1 MNNNFNINVQVDNA
15 FLSEHEVEVNGY
27 FAKLYTGEITVDTMI
42 DIMKSLSGSPKGS
55 KNNDVYKSML
65 LILFNECR
73 FFPKYP
79 SEELDTTA
87 QLFGKLIKHNL
98 LLSYGNTLAVALK
111 CILEA
116 FKKGN
121 DSKMFNFGI
130 TALEQFEDSLICY
143 PSFLSSL
150 IAVTTLRQYNP
161 QYVIHCSNL
170 LNTLPEHFRSLP
182 YIDAST
188 ILKIKHLAEIG
199 ANSSTTDANISQA
212 SNDDVKKIS
221 THNGN
226 NLKNVNNLISSMGI
240 TMSTS
245 GHVDNT
251 NVSNNLGG
259 SSTCNSNNNNSTIA
273 NALNNM
279 VKGNSGTSANLT
291 NDNVLSYISD
301 ILPNSSSLVQH
312 HPHLQSSLQSSL
324 QSNQQASQQT
334 TQHTPGRSEHV
345 FKNKNINDNLNGN
358 FNVNI
363 NNIPSPVKNHN
374 ITTNVN
380 LLNGDKTSTPLGAM
394 NQLYANRSYVS
405 PNGSNHINRILTTQG
420 NPFNLGG
427 REIVSLS
434 NASILNE
441 HAGEIGMSS
450 VVDGSKYASTPEG
463 IKRPN
468 VNLNSDK
475 RDGMTIGNNFA
486 SGNPLSSRD
495 KEEQLCQIMESFYDQ
510 VQVKLPPNLSLNN
523 IGGFG
528 LGQIECLMDNTDL
541 TKNIIVPSP
550 LIIGEVFSIFNT
562 LCSFNIDEKI
572 KILKEVMQPE
582 HYSWLAFYIVKSRA
596 SKEVNLHEVFLEFID
611 KLSYPMLI
619 DTIIN
624 MTYECILILFKYINE
639 LKEVSAFKTVLKNLG
654 SWLGFITL
662 GRNRPLKSK
671 ILDLKLVLFEAY
683 EKGCL
688 VCILPLICRILESIK
703 LSKNFKPPNPW
714 TTTMLCLLTEIHQL
728 PNVKTYTIF
737 EVEILFKNLALD
749 IHAFKNKTTLL
760 SKRSVAH
767 NRKSELLIPKGSN
780 NNQENS
786 SALPLSEDL
795 KNLPRREGLTGVV
808 NSHIGRV
815 QGGLTLNP
823 RLEELENVTNITA
836 RDIPSSVPHNALP
849 SSRFIPEKGEY
860 TRRNNNLPSYN
871 VDYVDS
877 EWSKDDVDRIDAL
890 TNDMTLVST
899 FPPPDVNLINA
910 SYNKKVAGGG
920 GKNVSAMGEQH
931 PLNVSYAT
939 SASYIGNANHYDNT
953 ADYYDGTANYYNS
966 NDNMDSPEIS
976 IDNNLINNKINSSK
990 FLQSLNSAI
999 IVSPSIA
1006 LFQIQPGLKSL
1017 VTIAFYQAIREI
1029 IAAILD
1035 RSVAISCVTTREI
1048 VCKDFCLERDE
1059 TLIRKAAHIMI
1070 SSLAGSLA
1078 LVTCKE
1084 PLRISLTHHL
1094 RHWLEKTSTKDC
1106 NDQVLIE
1113 QVIQIL
1119 SADNLEL
1126 GCSLVEQAVI
1136 EKAIKDINE
1145 ALEPTLLSRQV
1156 AKEHR
1161 IALND
1166 PIHLMN
1172 TKRMQLEIAHYL
1184 KLGLPVT
1191 NNQLQI
1197 YKDFLN
1203 IAPLKKLHAAAKA
1216 LTKIYTKVNDVN
1228 VENNQQAGGTLMHA
1242 LFSNS
1247 NLQKKE
1253 EKMDY
1258 PKNMNEEKRTVNDPP
1273 IGMPKSDPTLARKT
1287 NTDYNINGNIKTEQS
1302 VNSAKRNAN
1311 ENTPPQSSSPSA
1323 THVDTN
1329 SQLHKILNK
1338 LELATNQLKDA
1349 IKDILILPPILF
1361 NINKEKPS
1369 DNINKMSL
1377 HILYSL
1383 SVDGSIFNLI
1393 KSIPEIAALTQHKDE
1408 TIISYSNRIYKFL
1421 FEVIPPHSNKTPW
1434 VYRSN
1439 DPSGIYLEVFLCILE
1454 KLKKK
1459 CPLLKEHITDFIMS
1473 NDSSSLSNDNSPS
1486 CSKPLFAPSNLVK
1499 ENESDDITKLGSQ
1512 FPSPTNSNSNEGG
1525 HQNKNESETKCH
1537 NKGVAKLNANVIA
1550 GFIRYNLMD
1559 MQKYKYYLVRQLSTD
1574 MYSINANT
1582 EFVTLLLRQI
1592 LIDFQIF
1599 RYNDFEDIFIILNNL
1614 KEQKILTNKIFFFNH
1629 SPPIDTNVAIEI
1641 LTEEAKKIQGK
1652 KGAVIFSDLLH
1663 VYEEYLKSDDERDQ
1677 EQDLDVPRGGNTD
1690 QMMLRMGM
1698 DRNGTD
1704 EDGKKGQLQGNQV
1717 QNGRTSQHA
1726 QGEGGAK
1733 REDGLYYSYRT
1744 LEGAEAK
1751 ENIFELKCP
1760 STNNNFHLNE
1770 IKKSELMKNPLEYF
1784 KRDYNQL
1791 SEDLLSSLIEEKNFD
1806 KVHEELKSVDNF
1818 GLLDMEGIKVH
1829 TREDVYLREKGEK
1842 ARSALSTRT
1851 STNNKSNVDGSAISK
1866 TNQENRTNAHLCQS
1880 KKQAKREYKKNLKI
1894 LMNPEYIT
1902 TLTQIIDFCLNTD
1915 WNILQKKKNNTY
1927 FKDKGVGGIRVVPK
1941 PQKIPKQHEQIISI
1955 FFFQWIKLINLKNV
1969 DNPNQSYVKFFQNI
1983 SNQGLLR
1990 IDNNTDNFFAVCIY
2004 NAVEGGTCISTVNS
2018 SGPIVERGK
2027 NMNLLDNAHSANGNN
2042 GSEYHASATHCEQQN
2057 NDTSVTS
2064 QKREFPNERIDAV
2077 QGGATKGDN
2086 NKSNEVC
2093 LPSGGNEQSSHLYK
2107 NQVIN
2112 KNAEEGTQR
2121 FDKNGR
2127 QAEQTNRDEKKEPIE
2142 KNSNSSKVSQVSDE
2156 NRSCIEST
2164 NLTFYSNISNYEQC
2178 HSDEEEEFCLDP
2190 LSRKQRRT
2198 KQMQV
2203 KKSEMLRNLSAAI
2216 DGSADVDFVSSDD
2229 KEFNKSETHF
2239 NVKRRNNDG
2248 SPNEMASPLKDSYK
2262 DGSQVESDGDEVE
2275 EDEAEDAEQTD
2286 DELNEQLDEAEVD
2299 DEVEE
2304 EQTEV
2309 DELEAD
2315 RVEEVD
2321 EVEEEEEEEEEEESG
2336 EENHRN
2342 DADEEEDEG
2351 EEDDVVVQ
2359 NDEEGETQIE
2369 SDEEDETDA
2378 EEDDA
2383 NEMHE
2388 EDQTQVEDDDHGSDS
2403 YELEEDEEQHEWQQL
2418 EDGKEEQDE
2427 LEASEDEADVEDTH
2441 NNGESD
2447 DEDVY
2452 HYNFDMCNSYACRQ
2466 PEGGNKIG
2474 GGTSSAEQPERLT
2487 GNSHLDDAIDTLSLD
2502 GLAKMIICM
2511 MKLVDTQQIS
2521 PFILFQKVMN
2531 VYCRIVVRESR
2542 RNKKKFNQRPYFRL
2556 FLSIL
2561 VEINKNEKYFE
2572 QSYNKLILAI
2582 GYYLCILNPL
2592 RVPGFIFAWLEL
2604 ISHKLFLPK
2613 ILKTSKGWCI
2623 YNKLLIYLLEFLYV
2637 FLKNAFLTPPIKII
2651 YRGTLRMLLI
2661 LLHDFPEFLCV
2672 YNFSFCNSIPLNCIQ
2687 MRNLILSAFPRN
2699 LKLPHPFY
2707 PNLKVD
2713 LLPEMK
2719 VVPVILNN
2727 FTFILIDYNIKK
2739 YIDDY
2744 FVTRNVISLK
2754 KIHQKLLVKNKMKA
2768 LYLKTKYNIALI
2780 NALVL
2785 YIGMSLP
2792 SQILMI
2798 DKVSE
2803 SHPALEIILHLT
2815 YKLDMEGRYYL
2826 LSSITNHLRYPNAHT
2841 HYFSCLLLWIFN
2853 ISKME
2858 IVNEQITGI
2867 LLERLIVHRP
2877 HPWGLLI
2884 TFIELIK
2891 NPIFKFWQYSFVHV
2905 NPDIEK
2911 LFQSIAHSC
2920 LVNQMEHFSGV
2931 GADGAVNG
2939 ANQGTAHTTSD
2950 INPTNA
2956 RNFPP
2961 SNDRINADLK
2971 MFTLPNEPLSNKIMS
2986 NAHNHSQ
2993 GSTSSTSITNRY
3005 PQKNEHTVNGN
3016 IGMSNHFTHS
3026 SNDDLFR
3033 KAMSGDQLNGYAAKG
3048 NVYPSAFEQPPRVHP
3063 NMLRSYINYND
3074 SNSIDTDNCSLSN
3087 NRVVQRNHP
3096 ISGYAIP
3103 PHIVAESNT
3112 RNDFYHPPNL
3122 HQLLGKSNKIVDV
3135 DGQSDF
3141 GEMQRGVP
3149 NGSLSANENERN
3161 APPVRGIHA
3170 VMGRGT
3176 NVGFHAGLNPNR
3188 NLISNNLSLKSRN
3201 HSVESLI
3208 NLTNYSDMK
3217 NVSSNANH
3225 GGH

>member
-42 DIMKSLSGSPKGS
+42 DIMKSLSCSPKGS

-87 QLFGKLIKHNL
+87 QLFGKLVKHNL

-116 FKKGN
+116 FNKGN

-199 ANSSTTDANISQA
+199 ANSSTTDAHISQA
-212 SNDDVKKIS
+212 SNDDVKNIS
-221 THNGN
+221 THNTN

-240 TMSTS
+240 TMATSGPVDNATVSNILTGGSTS
-245 GHVDNT
+245 T
-251 NVSNNLGG
+251 
-259 SSTCNSNNNNSTIA
+259 SNNNNSAIA

-279 VKGNSGTSANLT
+279 LKGNSANIT
-291 NDNVLSYISD
+291 NDSVLSYISD
-301 ILPNSSSLVQH
+301 ILPSNSSLVQQ
-312 HPHLQSSLQSSL
+312 HPHLQSNPHTL
-324 QSNQQASQQT
+324 AST
-334 TQHTPGRSEHV
+334 DHA

-358 FNVNI
+358 FNVSI
-363 NNIPSPVKNHN
+363 NSFSSPVKNQN
-374 ITTNVN
+374 ISTNVN
-380 LLNGDKTSTPLGAM
+380 LLNGDKASTPFSAM

-405 PNGSNHINRILTTQG
+405 PNGSNPINQILTTQG

-434 NASILNE
+434 NASILSE
-441 HAGEIGMSS
+441 HAGGEIGMSN
-450 VVDGSKYASTPEG
+450 VVDGSKYANTPEG
-463 IKRPN
+463 IKHPN
-468 VNLNSDK
+468 VNLHGDK
-475 RDGMTIGNNFA
+475 GDGTSMSIGKNLL
-486 SGNPLSSRD
+486 SENPLSSRD
-495 KEEQLCQIMESFYDQ
+495 KEEQLCQIIESFYDR
-510 VQVKLPPNLSLNN
+510 VQVKLPPNLSLSN

-582 HYSWLAFYIVKSRA
+582 HYNWLAFYIVKSRA

-624 MTYECILILFKYINE
+624 MTYDCILILFKYINE

-683 EKGCL
+683 EKECL
-688 VCILPLICRILESIK
+688 VCILPMVCRILESIK

-714 TTTMLCLLTEIHQL
+714 TTTMLCLLTEIHEL

-749 IHAFKNKTTLL
+749 IHSFQNKTTLL
-760 SKRSVAH
+760 SKRSVSQ
-767 NRKSELLIPKGSN
+767 NRKSELLMQKGDN
-780 NNQENS
+780 NSQDNS
-786 SALPLSEDL
+786 TSLPVSEDL
-795 KNLPRREGLTGVV
+795 KNLPRREGLTTLI

-815 QGGLTLNP
+815 EGGLTLNP
-823 RLEELENVTNITA
+823 SLEELQNAANITA
-836 RDIPSSVPHNALP
+836 RDVPSSVTNNALP
-849 SSRFIPEKGEY
+849 NARFIPEKMEY
-860 TRRNNNLPSYN
+860 TMLNNNLPNYN

-877 EWSKDDVDRIDAL
+877 EWSKDDGDRVDAL

-899 FPPPDVNLINA
+899 FPPPDINLINA
-910 SYNKKVAGGG
+910 SYHRKVADSGGQ
-920 GKNVSAMGEQH
+920 NINTMNEQH
-931 PLNVSYAT
+931 APNVSYPT
-939 SASYIGNANHYDNT
+939 SASYIGNSNYYGNNADYYENNN
-953 ADYYDGTANYYNS
+953 DYYDGTANYYNS
-966 NDNMDSPEIS
+966 NDNMDNRDIS

-990 FLQSLNSAI
+990 FLQSLNSAVI
-999 IVSPSIA
+999 ISPSIA

-1035 RSVAISCVTTREI
+1035 RSVAISCITTREI
-1048 VCKDFCLERDE
+1048 VCKDFCLEKDE

-1113 QVIQIL
+1113 QVVQIL

-1156 AKEHR
+1156 AKENR

-1172 TKRMQLEIAHYL
+1172 TKRMQLEMAHHL
-1184 KLGLPVT
+1184 KLGSPVT

-1228 VENNQQAGGTLMHA
+1228 VDNNQQGGGTLMHA
-1242 LFSNS
+1242 LFANS

-1258 PKNMNEEKRTVNDPP
+1258 PKNMNEDKRTVNEPP
-1273 IGMPKSDPTLARKT
+1273 IGMPKGDPTVTRNT
-1287 NTDYNINGNIKTEQS
+1287 NTDYSTNGGIKTEQS
-1302 VNSAKRNAN
+1302 VNIEKRNAN
-1311 ENTPPQSSSPSA
+1311 ENTTPQCNSPSA
-1323 THVDTN
+1323 SALATN
-1329 SQLHKILNK
+1329 PQLHKILNK

-1349 IKDILILPPILF
+1349 VKDILILPPILF
-1361 NINKEKPS
+1361 NINKEKPCE
-1369 DNINKMSL
+1369 NINKISL

-1393 KSIPEIAALTQHKDE
+1393 KSIPEIASLTQHKDE

-1421 FEVIPPHSNKTPW
+1421 FEIIPPNSNKTPW

-1459 CPLLKEHITDFIMS
+1459 CPPLKEHITNIIMS
-1473 NDSSSLSNDNSPS
+1473 DHSTAPSNENSPS
-1486 CSKPLFAPSNLVK
+1486 CGKSPFSASNLVTEK
-1499 ENESDDITKLGSQ
+1499 ESDDVTKLGSE
-1512 FPSPTNSNSNEGG
+1512 FSSPTNSNSNKGG
-1525 HQNKNESETKCH
+1525 HQSKDESEAKSHH
-1537 NKGVAKLNANVIA
+1537 NGMHKLNANVIA
-1550 GFIRYNLMD
+1550 GFIRYNLVD
-1559 MQKYKYYLVRQLSTD
+1559 MQKYKNYLVRQLSTD
-1574 MYSINANT
+1574 MYNINANA
-1582 EFVTLLLRQI
+1582 EFVILLLRNI

-1599 RYNDFEDIFIILNNL
+1599 RYKDFENIFIILNNL
-1614 KEQKILTNKIFFFNH
+1614 KEQNILSNKIIFFND
-1629 SPPIDTNVAIEI
+1629 SPPIDINVAIEM
-1641 LTEEAKKIQGK
+1641 LTQEAKKIQGK

-1663 VYEEYLKSDDERDQ
+1663 VYEEYLKSDDENDEHDE
-1677 EQDLDVPRGGNTD
+1677 EQNQNVPRGVNTD
-1690 QMMLRMGM
+1690 QMMLPMGM
-1698 DRNGTD
+1698 DRSVTD
-1704 EDGKKGQLQGNQV
+1704 AEGKKGQV
-1717 QNGRTSQHA
+1717 ENGINSQLA
-1726 QGEGGAK
+1726 QGERGAK
-1733 REDGLYYSYRT
+1733 REDDLYYSNETPNGR
-1744 LEGAEAK
+1744 EAEQ
-1751 ENIFELKCP
+1751 NTFELKCTR
-1760 STNNNFHLNE
+1760 TNNNSHLNE
-1770 IKKSELMKNPLEYF
+1770 IKKSELLKNPLEYF

-1791 SEDLLSSLIEEKNFD
+1791 SEDLLSTIIDDHHFD
-1806 KVHEELKSVDNF
+1806 QIQDELKSVDNF
-1818 GLLDMEGIKVH
+1818 GLLDMEGVKMH
-1829 TREDVYLREKGEK
+1829 TGEDVHLREKGEK
-1842 ARSALSTRT
+1842 TKSALSTRT
-1851 STNNKSNVDGSAISK
+1851 STNNKSNVHTIAISK
-1866 TNQENRTNAHLCQS
+1866 TNQGNRSNALLCQS
-1880 KKQAKREYKKNLKI
+1880 KRQTKREYRKNLKI

-1915 WNILQKKKNNTY
+1915 WNILQKRKNKKY
-1927 FKDKGVGGIRVVPK
+1927 FKDKGVGGIRIVPK

-2004 NAVEGGTCISTVNS
+2004 KAVEGGTCISTINV
-2018 SGPIVERGK
+2018 
-2027 NMNLLDNAHSANGNN
+2027 LDNANRSNGNN
-2042 GSEYHASATHCEQQN
+2042 ESDYLDATNCAQQN
-2057 NDTSVTS
+2057 NDNSLTS
-2064 QKREFPNERIDAV
+2064 QRREFPNGGSHPI
-2077 QGGATKGDN
+2077 QGGPQKGTI
-2086 NKSNEVC
+2086 
-2093 LPSGGNEQSSHLYK
+2093 
-2107 NQVIN
+2107 IN
-2112 KNAEEGTQR
+2112 RKEYASPMEKLKPKNAEEGTQQ

-2127 QAEQTNRDEKKEPIE
+2127 QEEQTTSDEK
-2142 KNSNSSKVSQVSDE
+2142 NNSSSKCSQVSDD
-2156 NRSCIEST
+2156 NYSYTEST
-2164 NLTFYSNISNYEQC
+2164 NLTFYSNISNYGQ
-2178 HSDEEEEFCLDP
+2178 SFSDDEEEFFLDP
-2190 LSRKQRRT
+2190 LSKKQRMA
-2198 KQMQV
+2198 KQMQL
-2203 KKSEMLRNLSAAI
+2203 KKNEMLRNLSSAI
-2216 DGSADVDFVSSDD
+2216 NGSTDVDFVPNSE
-2229 KEFNKSETHF
+2229 KEFNKSDTHF
-2239 NVKRRNNDG
+2239 EMRRRNNDG
-2248 SPNEMASPLKDSYK
+2248 SENLMASHLEDGYK
-2262 DGSQVESDGDEVE
+2262 DGSQVESDREDETEEVEDEMDEVLY
-2275 EDEAEDAEQTD
+2275 DD
-2286 DELNEQLDEAEVD
+2286 DEY
-2299 DEVEE
+2299 
-2304 EQTEV
+2304 
-2309 DELEAD
+2309 
-2315 RVEEVD
+2315 D
-2321 EVEEEEEEEEEEESG
+2321 EVEEEEAQLDEFEADDMEDDENDEEEEIE
-2336 EENHRN
+2336 
-2342 DADEEEDEG
+2342 DDEDDQDDG
-2351 EEDDVVVQ
+2351 EEDDVVVL

-2369 SDEEDETDA
+2369 SDEEDETDTE
-2378 EEDDA
+2378 EEDADGTD
-2383 NEMHE
+2383 E
-2388 EDQTQVEDDDHGSDS
+2388 EDATQVEDGDHGSDC
-2403 YELEEDEEQHEWQQL
+2403 YEMEEEEQQQWEQLEED
-2418 EDGKEEQDE
+2418 KEEADVVE
-2427 LEASEDEADVEDTH
+2427 TSSDEADVEDTH
-2441 NNGESD
+2441 NNDESD

-2452 HYNFDMCNSYACRQ
+2452 HYHCDLRNGYACVEPVRM
-2466 PEGGNKIG
+2466 E
-2474 GGTSSAEQPERLT
+2474 
-2487 GNSHLDDAIDTLSLD
+2487 GNSQLDDAIDTLSLD

-2531 VYCRIVVRESR
+2531 VFCRIVVRESR
-2542 RNKKKFNQRPYFRL
+2542 RNKKNFNQRPYFRL

-2572 QSYNKLILAI
+2572 QSYNKLILAL

-2592 RVPGFIFAWLEL
+2592 RVPTFVFAWLEL

-2637 FLKNAFLTPPIKII
+2637 FLKNAYLTPPIKIL
-2651 YRGTLRMLLI
+2651 YRATLRMLLI

-2672 YNFSFCNSIPLNCIQ
+2672 YNFSFCNSIPLNCVQ
-2687 MRNLILSAFPRN
+2687 LRNLVLSAFPRN

-2719 VVPVILNN
+2719 IVPVILNN

-2744 FVTRNVISLK
+2744 FVTRNVTCLK
-2754 KIHQKLLVKNKMKA
+2754 KIHKKLLVKNKMKA

-2815 YKLDMEGRYYL
+2815 YTLDMEGRYYL
-2826 LSSITNHLRYPNAHT
+2826 LSSIANHLRYPNAHT

-2891 NPIFKFWQYSFVHV
+2891 NPIFKFWQCSFVHV
-2905 NPDIEK
+2905 NPEVEK

-2931 GADGAVNG
+2931 NGINGINGVNTIRADDPFNG
-2939 ANQGTAHTTSD
+2939 PNQGTTHANIHITGD
-2950 INPTNA
+2950 VNPINA

-2961 SNDRINADLK
+2961 SNDRINANLK
-2971 MFTLPNEPLSNKIMS
+2971 RFTLPNEPHSNKIMF
-2986 NAHNHSQ
+2986 NAQHNQ
-2993 GSTSSTSITNRY
+2993 GSSTTSSITNRY
-3005 PQKNEHTVNGN
+3005 TQKNEHTVNGN
-3016 IGMSNHFTHS
+3016 IGINNHFAHS

-3033 KAMSGDQLNGYAAKG
+3033 KAMSGDHLNGYTTKG

-3074 SNSIDTDNCSLSN
+3074 TNAVDTENCSIPN
-3087 NRVVQRNHP
+3087 NRVVQGNHSF
-3096 ISGYAIP
+3096 SGYSIP
-3103 PHIVAESNT
+3103 PYVVAESNA
-3112 RNDFYHPPNL
+3112 RNDFYHPQNL
-3122 HQLLGKSNKIVDV
+3122 QHLLGKSHKIVDIN
-3135 DGQSDF
+3135 GQSDF
-3141 GEMQRGVP
+3141 AEMQRGFP
-3149 NGSLSANENERN
+3149 NGSLSTNEGARN
-3161 APPVRGIHA
+3161 APLVRGIHA
-3170 VMGRGT
+3170 VMGGGT
-3176 NVGFHAGLNPNR
+3176 NLGLHANFHPSR
-3188 NLISNNLSLKSRN
+3188 NLISNNMSLNSHN
-3201 HSVESLI
+3201 HNLDNLI
-3208 NLTNYSDMK
+3208 NLTNYDMK
-3217 NVSSNANH
+3217 NVSSNVNH
-3225 GGH
+3225 GGN